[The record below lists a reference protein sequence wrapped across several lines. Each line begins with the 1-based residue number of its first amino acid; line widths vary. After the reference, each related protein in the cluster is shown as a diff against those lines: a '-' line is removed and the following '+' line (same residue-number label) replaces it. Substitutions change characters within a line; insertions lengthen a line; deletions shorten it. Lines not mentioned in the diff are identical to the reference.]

1 MASLELFSCDFPV
14 YSVSSLREGEFYLA
28 GGGGK
33 AKTGVP
39 NALVS
44 QGYIYNASIKSK
56 VCVVF
61 SRTSTCRVPLISKS
75 LVCFHYLLVCVNN
88 KTVGRQQMGNSLS

>member
-1 MASLELFSCDFPV
+1 MASRELFMCDFPV

-28 GGGGK
+28 GGGGR

-44 QGYIYNASIKSK
+44 QGYILCIDKFTCN
-56 VCVVF
+56 VFVVF
-61 SRTSTCRVPLISKS
+61 SRTCKVSVSTSI
-75 LVCFHYLLVCVNN
+75 
-88 KTVGRQQMGNSLS
+88 